1 MTKNE
6 VKDGV
11 TLIADAIR
19 KEIEIENAK
28 QTVTASN
35 VADATAQF
43 SNKKAPADNKSA
55 DVSNKADTS
64 DNTDNTD
71 NAPDGTPFTDN
82 GNNNE

>member
-1 MTKNE
+1 MAKSE

-19 KEIEIENAK
+19 KEMEIENAK

-43 SNKKAPADNKSA
+43 SNKKAPADNKTT
-55 DVSNKADTS
+55 DMSNKTDTS
-64 DNTDNTD
+64 DNADNTD
-71 NAPDGTPFTDN
+71 NAPDGTPYTDN
-82 GNNNE
+82 TNNE